1 MGGQRSAPARTSRR
15 KGDPQPLSTQPGHS
29 WKYLYERLTE
39 KRFQQ
44 LCGALLRHED
54 PTIRLYPVGM
64 SDGGR
69 DATGRGADGATDGLI
84 YQVKWTKDRIQN
96 PVAWLKKAVEGEAEN
111 IERLVTKGAT
121 RYVLMTCVAGTSS
134 PDKGTMDRLDSEFAT
149 LSERFGIDM
158 QPLWQADIDGMVDA
172 APDAIKWSY
181 QEMLAGHDL
190 IRFLIHGSGVEG
202 RAAEMRTTLLKVMK
216 NQGAEDAK
224 VKFSQA
230 DLDQTPLAD
239 VFVDVQAEVVAGPR
253 AAPDLRG
260 LSAYQDRTSGA
271 LAYLLTTSM
280 PYTVVRGEPGQG
292 KSTLGQYLCQVHRAE
307 ILPEDDVSEISS
319 GGYTPSEPKLPFRID
334 LRHYASWLGG
344 VDPFDDDLHVERRP
358 KRRRGAERGLEHFLA
373 HYCHFYS
380 GGRSVTV
387 EQIQDLLDRYP
398 TLLLLDGLDE
408 VGDQGLRSHVVS
420 EVDRLVRRLGAVH
433 RRRTQVVVTT
443 RPNSSSQPEPSQDV
457 FEYVRLRPMSP
468 AMQKEYLRKWAAVNG
483 LPPARRRKLTKVF
496 LGRTA
501 EEHIAQLSA
510 NPMHLTILLYLINKR
525 GEAVPTART
534 AIYSAY
540 MDALMDRE
548 IERDQIDKD
557 DVDRVHET
565 TSWLGWRMQSG
576 VETDASLGKLPL
588 KRIRTELFA
597 YLQEVEGPEQLL
609 DKLFKA
615 SADRFWALTS
625 KEGETYEFAV
635 QPVRE
640 YFAAR
645 YLAKYAGMLSEPV
658 LKGDL
663 LAHLVQRSYWLN
675 TTLFFAGFADP
686 NEIGGLVM
694 GLEDALEEGRHPLQ
708 VRVALWA
715 LLRDGIFAPVSRTQ
729 RKAVGLLTDDLSL
742 CLVRPADNPDQFAA
756 LPEGLGASEFSTA
769 LGDVIEK
776 NRRVSRDRT
785 LAAARLL
792 GEIGP
797 PHEDLNA
804 WFESALVNADGG
816 EEEVLLS
823 LGAAHRRLRVSGQR
837 ADALHLTTAAARRAA
852 IAIGAIPA
860 ARTTPEATLLEAVL
874 SGEASDIATT
884 SITPGGCLLRA
895 VRPHRFI
902 DLAKPDGEPSF
913 VVATAHLENIQS
925 DHRAR
930 QQVFKRLISADSRYE
945 RVKHSSLFRRGQQ
958 GSTAPWQDTARE
970 IAAIHGPCW
979 LATEIALI
987 GVVNGFV
994 RTGGSFDPGKP
1005 ALGPAMDYGV
1015 FVQALRKGQ
1024 DENWWRDQSNAMDDA
1039 HSKLA
1044 WVAGLLVSA
1053 GAETINALLP
1063 VLETVIASITDD
1075 EHWNLLQGLSRI
1087 SASGLSPHTKPGSL
1101 RTAAALPPG
1110 LLLQTTNSRLRAAL
1124 ALFAVDLGVEDRL
1137 ETLDIAAL
1145 IELTRFG
1152 AASWPAHRALTAR
1165 LIQDQTYESLQA
1177 VRECGRDAVVVL
1189 PDKKPTGFP
1198 AQHMETILAEPLA
1211 YPSALVEAA
1220 ERWHSRGH
1228 VETPLTQV
1236 GVSEGWLPNV

>member
-1 MGGQRSAPARTSRR
+1 MARPQSTPRR
-15 KGDPQPLSTQPGHS
+15 PKSKGPDPLSTQPGHS
-29 WKYLYERLTE
+29 WRYLYERLTE

-44 LCGALLRHED
+44 LCGALLRHDD
-54 PTIRLYPVGM
+54 PTVRLYPVGM
-64 SDGGR
+64 GDGGR
-69 DATGRGADGATDGLI
+69 DVTARGTDGTSGGLI

-111 IERLVTKGAT
+111 IERLVAQGAT
-121 RYVLMTCVAGTSS
+121 RYVLMTCVAGTST
-134 PDKGTMDRLDSEFAT
+134 PDKGTMDRLDKEFAAF
-149 LSERFGIDM
+149 SQRFGVEM
-158 QPLWQADIDGMVDA
+158 QPLWQADIDGMVDG

-181 QEMLAGHDL
+181 EEMLAGHDL
-190 IRFLIHGSGVEG
+190 IRFLIHGSAVEG
-202 RAAEMRTTLLKVMK
+202 RAAEMRTTLLRVMK

-230 DLDQTPLAD
+230 DLDQTPLAE

-253 AAPDLRG
+253 AAPDLLG
-260 LSAYQDRTSGA
+260 LSAYQDRTAGA
-271 LAYLLTTSM
+271 LHYLLTTSM
-280 PYTVVRGEPGQG
+280 PYTLVRGEPGQG

-319 GGYTPSEPKLPFRID
+319 GEYSVNEPKLPFRID

-344 VDPFDDDLHVERRP
+344 VDPFDDDPVGERRP
-358 KRRRGAERGLEHFLA
+358 KRRHGAERGLEHFLA

-380 GGRSVTV
+380 GGRTVTV

-420 EVDRLVRRLGAVH
+420 EIDRLTKRLGAVR

-443 RPNSSSQPEPSQDV
+443 RPNSSSQPEPSQDF
-457 FEYVRLRPMSP
+457 FEYVRLLPMNP
-468 AMQKEYLRKWAAVNG
+468 LMQKTYLRKWAAVNG
-483 LPPARRRKLTKVF
+483 LPPTRRRKLTRVF

-588 KRIRTELFA
+588 KRIRSELFN
-597 YLQEVEGPEQLL
+597 YLQEVEGPEELL

-645 YLAKYAGMLSEPV
+645 YLAKYAGMLSKPV

-694 GLEDALEEGRHPLQ
+694 GLEDALEDGRHPLQ

-715 LLRDGIFAPVSRTQ
+715 LLRDGIFSPVSRTQ

-742 CLVRPADNPDQFAA
+742 CLLSPVSHPDQFPA
-756 LPEGLGASEFSTA
+756 LPEGLGAREFAAA
-769 LGDVIEK
+769 LRNLVEN
-776 NRRVSRDRT
+776 NREVSRERA

-792 GEIGP
+792 GEVGP
-797 PHEDLNA
+797 HPEDLSE
-804 WFESALVNADGG
+804 WFESALSTADGQ

-823 LGAAHRRLRVSGQR
+823 LGAVHRRLRVSGPR
-837 ADALHLTTAAARRAA
+837 ADHLLLASAASRRAA
-852 IAIGAIPA
+852 LAMGAIPA
-860 ARTTPEATLLEAVL
+860 SGTGSEAALLQAVVA
-874 SGEASDIATT
+874 GEASDIATT
-884 SITPGGCLLRA
+884 SITPGACLLRA

-902 DLAKPDGEPSF
+902 DLAKPDGQSRF
-913 VVATAHLENIQS
+913 VVATAHLGGIQA
-925 DHRAR
+925 DERAR
-930 QQVFKRLISADSRYE
+930 QQVFTRLISTDSRYS

-979 LATEIALI
+979 LATEIALV
-987 GVVNGFV
+987 GAVNGFV
-994 RTGGSFDPGKP
+994 RTGGSFDPEKA
-1005 ALGPAMDYGV
+1005 ALGPSMDYGV
-1015 FVQALRKGQ
+1015 YVQTLRKGQ
-1024 DENWWRDQSNAMDDA
+1024 DQDWWRSQSNILEDA
-1039 HSKLA
+1039 HSKMA
-1044 WVAGLLVSA
+1044 WVAGLLLCADWESI
-1053 GAETINALLP
+1053 TALLP
-1063 VLETVIASITDD
+1063 VLESFMDSFTED
-1075 EHWNLLQGLSRI
+1075 EHWNLLQTLSRI
-1087 SASGLSPHTKPGSL
+1087 SASGLSPQAQPGKT
-1101 RTAAALPPG
+1101 RTGATLPAS
-1110 LLLQTTNSRLRAAL
+1110 LLLQTANVRVRAAL
-1124 ALFAVDLGVEDRL
+1124 ALFAVDLVAEDRI
-1137 ETLDIAAL
+1137 EVLDSDAL
-1145 IELTRFG
+1145 IDLASFG
-1152 AASWPAHRALTAR
+1152 AASWPAHRALTTR
-1165 LIQDQTYESLQA
+1165 LIEDQSYESLQA
-1177 VRECGRDAVVVL
+1177 VRSCGRDAVVVL
-1189 PDKKPTGFP
+1189 PDKKPAGFP
-1198 AQHMETILAEPLA
+1198 RQHIESILGEPLTFPPA
-1211 YPSALVEAA
+1211 WVAAA
-1220 ERWHSRGH
+1220 ERWHSRDH
-1228 VETPLTQV
+1228 KETPLTQV
-1236 GVSEGWLPNV
+1236 GVLEGWLPDV

>member
-1 MGGQRSAPARTSRR
+1 MARSRSTSARLTR
-15 KGDPQPLSTQPGHS
+15 KGHDPLSTQPGHS
-29 WKYLYERLTE
+29 WKYLYERLNE

-54 PTIRLYPVGM
+54 PTVRLYPVGM

-69 DATGRGADGATDGLI
+69 DATTRGAGGAPGGLI
-84 YQVKWTKDRIQN
+84 YQVKWTKDRIQS
-96 PVAWLKKAVEGEAEN
+96 PVPWLKKAVEGEAAN
-111 IERLVTKGAT
+111 IERLVAEGAT
-121 RYVLMTCVAGTSS
+121 RYVLMTCVAGTST
-134 PDKGTMDRLDSEFAT
+134 PDTGTMDRLDKEFAA
-149 LSERFGIDM
+149 LSKRFGIDM
-158 QPLWQADIDGMVDA
+158 QPIWQADIDGMVDG

-181 QEMLAGHDL
+181 EEMLAGHDL
-190 IRFLIHGSGVEG
+190 IRFLIHGSAIEG
-202 RAAEMRTTLLKVMK
+202 RAAEMRTTLLRVMK

-230 DLDQTPLAD
+230 DLDQTPLAE

-253 AAPDLRG
+253 AAPDLMG
-260 LSAYQDRTSGA
+260 LSAYQDRTAGA
-271 LAYLLTTSM
+271 LDYLLTTSM
-280 PYTVVRGEPGQG
+280 PYTLVRGEPGQG

-319 GGYTPSEPKLPFRID
+319 GGYSTDEPKLPFRID
-334 LRHYASWLGG
+334 LRHYASWLEG
-344 VDPFDDDLHVERRP
+344 VDPFDDDPVEERRP
-358 KRRRGAERGLEHFLA
+358 RRRRGVERGLEHFLA

-380 GGRSVTV
+380 GGRTVTV
-387 EQIQDLLDRYP
+387 EQVQDLLDRYP

-420 EVDRLVRRLGAVH
+420 EIDRLTKRLGSVR

-443 RPNSSSQPEPSQDV
+443 RPNSSSQPEPSQDF

-468 AMQKEYLRKWAAVNG
+468 AMQKMYLRKWAAVNG
-483 LPPARRRKLTKVF
+483 LPPARRRKLTRVF

-588 KRIRTELFA
+588 KRIRSELFN
-597 YLQEVEGPEQLL
+597 YLQEVEGPEELL

-663 LAHLVQRSYWLN
+663 LAHLAQRSYWLN

-694 GLEDALEEGRHPLQ
+694 GLEEALEDGRHPLQ

-715 LLRDGIFAPVSRTQ
+715 LLRDGIFSRVSRTQ

-742 CLVRPADNPDQFAA
+742 CLVSPASHPDQFSA
-756 LPEGLGASEFSTA
+756 LPEELGASELAVA
-769 LGDVIEK
+769 LNEHVRK
-776 NRRVSRDRT
+776 NYLTFGTRARR
-785 LAAARLL
+785 AARLL
-792 GEIGP
+792 
-797 PHEDLNA
+797 A
-804 WFESALVNADGG
+804 ESAPADKHLAHWINSSLESSEAD
-816 EEEVLLS
+816 EEALLDV
-823 LGAAHRRLRVSGQR
+823 GAAHPGVRLTPARV
-837 ADALHLTTAAARRAA
+837 DALALQTPQSRRAA
-852 IAIGAIPA
+852 LAMSVVPVVGSAQDA
-860 ARTTPEATLLEAVL
+860 ALLRSVL
-874 SGEASDIATT
+874 AGEASDVVTA
-884 SITPGGCLLRA
+884 SASHGGSLLRA

-902 DLAKPDGEPSF
+902 DLAKAADQSRFTVPTYHMEDS
-913 VVATAHLENIQS
+913 TADEKS
-925 DHRAR
+925 R
-930 QQVFKRLISADSRYE
+930 QAVFARLIGWDSRYE
-945 RVKHSSLFRRGQQ
+945 RVKRSTLFRKGQKD
-958 GSTAPWQDTARE
+958 STAPWQDTARE

-987 GVVNGFV
+987 GVVNRSV
-994 RTGGSFDPGKP
+994 RTGGSFDPARP
-1005 ALGPAMDYGV
+1005 ALGPSMDYGV
-1015 FVQALRKGQ
+1015 YVQTLRQHQ
-1024 DENWWRDQSNAMDDA
+1024 DVQWWQDQSTACTDS
-1039 HSKLA
+1039 HSKMA
-1044 WVAGLLVSA
+1044 WIGGLLVSGDDNTVA
-1053 GAETINALLP
+1053 DLIPTLESFMTALSEVEYPALL
-1063 VLETVIASITDD
+1063 
-1075 EHWNLLQGLSRI
+1075 NGLSRI
-1087 SASGLSPHTKPGSL
+1087 SASGLGRRVSVELLDATEVQRL
-1101 RTAAALPPG
+1101 VAALLLFTVDTTKQDRIEG
-1110 LLLQTTNSRLRAAL
+1110 LNLQAVEAL
-1124 ALFAVDLGVEDRL
+1124 TV
-1137 ETLDIAAL
+1137 
-1145 IELTRFG
+1145 FG
-1152 AASWPAHRALTAR
+1152 AGSWPAHRALTAR
-1165 LIQDQTYESLQA
+1165 LLNEQTDECLRA
-1177 VRECGRDAVVVL
+1177 VRTCGPDAVVVV
-1189 PDKKPTGFP
+1189 PDRRPRGFP
-1198 AQHMETILAEPLA
+1198 DQHVDAILQDPLS
-1211 YPSALVEAA
+1211 YPYSWVAAA
-1220 ERWHSRGH
+1220 ERWRSRAH
-1228 VETPLTQV
+1228 AEKPLGDV
-1236 GVSEGWLPNV
+1236 GVSEGWLPDV